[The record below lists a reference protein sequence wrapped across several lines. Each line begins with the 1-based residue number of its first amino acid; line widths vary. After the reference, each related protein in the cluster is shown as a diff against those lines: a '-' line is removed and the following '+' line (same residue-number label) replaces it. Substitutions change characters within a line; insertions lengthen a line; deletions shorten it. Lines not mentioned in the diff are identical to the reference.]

1 MPQISA
7 TVSWHFF
14 SFLFGRI
21 RDPARAKSA
30 TPAMSRGSPTGVT
43 AKPMGIIRWEVGIEV
58 CLPIL
63 LIAGRNRAAAPIF
76 CITDES
82 RPTVMDTVEMILF
95 SFVPAY
101 LIIVPARRDVIPF
114 LSIPYP
120 RIITDAIATT
130 AFEAK
135 PDIAS
140 NGLMRLSQAKARQA
154 MMATRSSRMRLHA
167 KRTSMAA
174 ITMPRRMML
183 LSIKKMKN
191 MLRSSDQMVNLY
203 ATPLKNVPVSQ

>member
-1 MPQISA
+1 
-7 TVSWHFF
+7 
-14 SFLFGRI
+14 
-21 RDPARAKSA
+21 
-30 TPAMSRGSPTGVT
+30 
-43 AKPMGIIRWEVGIEV
+43 
-58 CLPIL
+58 
-63 LIAGRNRAAAPIF
+63 
-76 CITDES
+76 
-82 RPTVMDTVEMILF
+82 MILF

-101 LIIVPARRDVIPF
+101 LIIVLARRDVIPV

-140 NGLMRLSQAKARQA
+140 IGLMRLSQAKARQA
-154 MMATRSSRMRLHA
+154 MMATRSSRMRLLA

>member
-1 MPQISA
+1 
-7 TVSWHFF
+7 
-14 SFLFGRI
+14 
-21 RDPARAKSA
+21 
-30 TPAMSRGSPTGVT
+30 
-43 AKPMGIIRWEVGIEV
+43 
-58 CLPIL
+58 
-63 LIAGRNRAAAPIF
+63 
-76 CITDES
+76 
-82 RPTVMDTVEMILF
+82 MDTVEMILF

-101 LIIVPARRDVIPF
+101 LIIVPARRDVTPV

-140 NGLMRLSQAKARQA
+140 IGLMRLSQAKARQA
-154 MMATRSSRMRLHA
+154 MMATRSSRMRLLA

-174 ITMPRRMML
+174 ITMPRRRML

-203 ATPLKNVPVSQ
+203 AAPLKNVPVSQ